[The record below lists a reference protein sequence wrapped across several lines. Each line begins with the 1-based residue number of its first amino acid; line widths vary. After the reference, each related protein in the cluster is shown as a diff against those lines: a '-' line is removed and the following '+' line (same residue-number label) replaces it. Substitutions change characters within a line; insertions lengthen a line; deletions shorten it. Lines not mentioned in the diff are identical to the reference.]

1 MKYLIDIINTDNEP
15 NTINKI
21 MEQLENKKFDL
32 YYNNQKLNKSSLTSE
47 QADYEISLIIIN
59 YGYKPEKIKVK

>member
-1 MKYLIDIINTDNEP
+1 MYLIDIIKTDNVP

-32 YYNNQKLNKSSLTSE
+32 YYNNQKLNKSLLTSE

-59 YGYKPEKIKVK
+59 YGYKPVKIKVN